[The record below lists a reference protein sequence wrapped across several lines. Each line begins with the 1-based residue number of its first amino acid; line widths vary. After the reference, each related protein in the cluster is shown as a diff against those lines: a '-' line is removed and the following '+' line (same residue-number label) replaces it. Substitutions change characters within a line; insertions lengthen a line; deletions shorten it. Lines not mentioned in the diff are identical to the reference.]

1 MSRERSDIMK
11 KIFSAKLYVQG
22 LRKIRIPGVAMA
34 AVIIALNSIYPIH
47 QALEYR
53 GHSYPLKEIETV
65 LFAPFGILVMLFA
78 PLLVYAMFSY
88 LNERRASDFFHA
100 LPQTRIC
107 VYVSFMSSVLT
118 WIVSVLAAST
128 LVNLILWSFS
138 SRQRVD
144 AQTVLMT
151 FLGFLILGMAMA
163 GFMALAMTVTGTT
176 VANWLVFLL
185 FCLFIRLCGIFF
197 LNGFSTLTPMFVPEK
212 SWLGLLDWDSF
223 LPNVLLTNMF
233 WSRPALDGMGRIFL
247 YWFFVA
253 VLLLVLSAVAYSR
266 RRSENAG
273 KSAPNRLT
281 QHIYRIAVTLPFF
294 GYGAYM
300 LIVMYGS
307 MRHKYPPYLKTAL
320 IYVGAGLILWIV
332 FELLTTK
339 KPQNILRT
347 LPALLIAAALSFA
360 GVGSLYAARG
370 IFYASLP
377 EREDIRSLK
386 PAVTAADMSGL
397 EYMLWSTTEISDPA
411 VLDRVYDALAQTE
424 AYYKMTREERAQAN
438 QPYRDKVTLTLQSGR
453 EVTYWLQSSH
463 DLDMLFVQSDEC
475 RTRRL
480 SALDFDVKQ
489 IEDDHV
495 KDEESVKRIWEALK
509 ADFDALDD
517 EKKLIYL
524 QQNAGFKN
532 NGTLHIDGSLE
543 GVDFRENF
551 HLSEVYTPTA
561 YRIYIEC
568 YMNEKFPPLEQLQ
581 AAADLICATE
591 KADIGYLVM
600 DIVSAQKAV
609 VFHTD
614 DPNVIKGF
622 LQSLV
627 IDSHLLDYEKAV
639 KREIYS
645 FALTFIRTD
654 SKGDVVVNAPVNEKD
669 GHAVLQMYLTFSDED
684 IARYREILASAETM
698 PIS

>member
-1 MSRERSDIMK
+1 MK
-11 KIFSAKLYVQG
+11 KFFSAKLYVQG
-22 LRKIRIPGVAMA
+22 LRKIRVPGVAMA

-53 GHSYPLKEIETV
+53 GYPLKGIETV
-65 LFAPFGILVMLFA
+65 WFAPFGILVMLFA

-100 LPQTRIC
+100 LPQTRMC

-118 WIVSVLAAST
+118 WIVSVLGAST
-128 LVNLILWSFS
+128 LINLVLWSFS
-138 SRQRVD
+138 GRQRVD

-151 FLGFLILGMAMA
+151 FLGFLILGMVAA
-163 GFMALAMTVTGTT
+163 GFMALSMTVTGTP
-176 VANWLVFLL
+176 VANWLVFPL
-185 FCLFIRLCGIFF
+185 FFLFIRLCGVFF
-197 LNGFSTLTPMFVPEK
+197 LNGFTTLTPMFVPEA

-223 LPNVLLTNMF
+223 LPNILLTNMF

-253 VLLLVLSAVAYSR
+253 VLLLVLSAAAYGR
-266 RRSENAG
+266 RRSESAG
-273 KSAPNRLT
+273 KSAPNRLM
-281 QHIYRIAVTLPFF
+281 QNIYRIAVTLPFF

-332 FELLTTK
+332 FELLTTR

-377 EREDIRSLK
+377 EREDVCGVKL
-386 PAVTAADMSGL
+386 AVTPSDMSGL

-424 AYYKMTREERAQAN
+424 AYYKMTREERAKAN
-438 QPYRDKVTLTLQSGR
+438 QPYREKVTLTLQSGR
-453 EVTYWLQSSH
+453 AVTYWFQSSH
-463 DLDMLFVQSDEC
+463 DLYSIFLQSDEY
-475 RTRRL
+475 RTHRL

-495 KDEESVKRIWEALK
+495 KDEEALKRIWEALK
-509 ADFDALDD
+509 ADFDALNDD
-517 EKKLIYL
+517 RKLLYL
-524 QQNAGFKN
+524 QQNAGSKN

-551 HLSEVYTPTA
+551 HLSEEYTPTA
-561 YRIYIEC
+561 YRVYIEC

-581 AAADLICATE
+581 AAADLIASTATE
-591 KADIGYLVM
+591 DIGYLRM
-600 DIVSAQKAV
+600 DITSARKAV
-609 VFHTD
+609 AFSTE
-614 DPNVIKGF
+614 DPKVIKAF
-622 LQSLV
+622 FQSLV
-627 IDSHLLDYEKAV
+627 IDSHLLDYEKAA
-639 KREIYS
+639 KREIYR
-645 FALTFIRTD
+645 FDLTFVRKDT
-654 SKGDVVVNAPVNEKD
+654 KGSIVLNSPVNEQE
-669 GHAVLQMYLTFSDED
+669 GYAVLQMYLTFSDED
-684 IARYREILASAETM
+684 IARYREIVASKDTM